1 MSGCDLLPLVFYPLF
16 FNFSKR
22 LAMLD
27 IMLKTQLL
35 EYLKNNFNLTH
46 VIETDTAV
54 SIQSEIGYGIVMTEQ
69 EDKLIITPITT
80 YLKNIKLEIK
90 GVSSISTKSKNITYI
105 SRQIKEKIFD
115 KKYIQNYYAA
125 LVKWRYK

>member
-1 MSGCDLLPLVFYPLF
+1 
-16 FNFSKR
+16 
-22 LAMLD
+22 MLD